1 MALSFQAVVCS
12 GFVDNLWVEMTRIHI
27 AALNSTSSAPLWLN
41 FHTYRVEKAVDILC
55 GVI

>member
-1 MALSFQAVVCS
+1 MALSFQVVVCN

-41 FHTYRVEKAVDILC
+41 FRTYRVEKAVDILC
-55 GVI
+55 GVV